1 MRTPTL
7 RTRPGQWL
15 RWMAAPLALGLTAVA
30 CVPAPPVEKA
40 PYTIVTFGANGESFG
55 PSVSDDERY
64 IVFTSE
70 ASNLT
75 SDPDNGRTDIFL
87 WDRFT
92 STMKNLTAAADGDSL
107 GGVIS
112 GDGSTVAFYS
122 DATNLTADP
131 DNGHFDVFTID
142 LATSAVVNHTAGGD
156 DFSGFPAISDDG
168 SVVVFQ
174 SYASNLIGS
183 DDDGGA
189 PDIFTVSASGLTQVT
204 GDGAFFQPTVSGD
217 GRTVGFQAY
226 DAFGATAD
234 DPVVVLTGAV
244 TAVPSGTGPYAG
256 ELSLS
261 DDGRSAAFRAF
272 SSPTGVIRIGDTVVS
287 NPDEAS
293 TDPALTDDGGEVV
306 YSSSSAFIVR
316 SRPGGSTTAVA
327 AGNGPLRTPAV
338 AATTGLVAFTSYA
351 TDLLAIGDPNGT
363 IGDIVTV
370 P

>member
-1 MRTPTL
+1 M
-7 RTRPGQWL
+7 
-15 RWMAAPLALGLTAVA
+15 
-30 CVPAPPVEKA
+30 PPPESA
-40 PYTIVTFGANGESFG
+40 PYTIITFGANGESFG

-64 IVFTSE
+64 VVFTSE

-75 SDPDNGRTDIFL
+75 SDPDNDRTDIFL

-92 STMKNLTAAADGDSL
+92 STMKNLTAGADGDSL

-112 GDGSTVAFYS
+112 GDGTTVAFYS

-131 DNGHFDVFTID
+131 DNGQFDVFTID
-142 LATSAVVNHTAGGD
+142 LATSTVVNHTAGGD
-156 DFSGFPAISDDG
+156 EFSGFPAVSDDG
-168 SVVVFQ
+168 SVVAFQ
-174 SYASNLIGS
+174 SYASNLTAGG

-189 PDIFTVSASGLTQVT
+189 PDIFTASGAGITQVT
-204 GDGAFFQPTVSGD
+204 DGGDFFQPTVSGD
-217 GRTVGFQAY
+217 GLTVGFQAY
-226 DAFGATAD
+226 NAFGGTAD
-234 DPVVVLTGAV
+234 EPVVVLTGAV
-244 TAVPSGTGPYAG
+244 SGVQSSPGAYAG

-261 DDGRSAAFRAF
+261 DNAGRVAFRTFTA
-272 SSPTGVIRIGDTVVS
+272 PNGAIQVNGAIVS

-293 TDPALTDDGGEVV
+293 TDPALTDDGSAVV
-306 YSSSSAFIVR
+306 YSSSSGFIVR
-316 SRPGGSTTAVA
+316 TRVGGTTSAVA